1 MTDTYKQKT
10 DAASPTAAPDKNLD
24 TTANPA
30 PLGVPTAWDENSAR
44 PLGFIGYFTTRA
56 AAAHFGPDFLN
67 EDACREW
74 VVSRLHPGGAFCPGC
89 GLRLE
94 DDASFRAG
102 KRCHCGRCGRWF
114 TATTGTFLEGAHLDF
129 AQVYALALFI
139 ELGHTPARISSM
151 LGISADTVRLW
162 MKKFRMLSH
171 D

>member
-1 MTDTYKQKT
+1 MTDTYKPKP
-10 DAASPTAAPDKNLD
+10 DAASTTTAPDENLD

-30 PLGVPTAWDENSAR
+30 PLGVPTAGDEKSAK
-44 PLGFIGYFTTRA
+44 PLRYFTTGDA
-56 AAAHFGPDFLN
+56 LGDFVPVFIN

-74 VVSRLHPGGAFCPGC
+74 AISRLHPGGAFCPDC
-89 GLRLE
+89 GLKLDNDTR
-94 DDASFRAG
+94 FRAG

-162 MKKFRMLSH
+162 VKKFRMLSH